1 MSAKIIPIR
10 GSELVPIIE
19 EWLEQA
25 KRGEI
30 EAMAFV
36 ALVRDGPTC
45 EGWIGEVE
53 DCAVTLYGA
62 INILRDG
69 FFHANIDH

>member
-10 GSELVPIIE
+10 GHNLVPIIE

-30 EAMAFV
+30 EAFAFA
-36 ALVRDGPTC
+36 ALMRDGSTC
-45 EGWIGEVE
+45 EGWLGDVD
-53 DCAVTLYGA
+53 DCAVSLYGA

-69 FFHANIDH
+69 FFHENIEH